1 MRKLTPSLRG
11 WGGFA
16 ALAYF
21 SVLARTRFLTGS
33 SVLLQRWLALAFSS
47 AEAPPGVSRDS
58 ETRKIEKSDS
68 LEIALK
74 LQFDSLGTGSGRF

>member
-1 MRKLTPSLRG
+1 MLFLRG

-16 ALAYF
+16 AVLG
-21 SVLARTRFLTGS
+21 SWVLARHAVLTGPCA
-33 SVLLQRWLALAFSS
+33 LLQRWLALAFSA
-47 AEAPPGVSRDS
+47 AEAPLGVSRDS